1 MMGFGVMAG
10 TVAASSISA
19 LKPDSRPA
27 QRLVARRTSPYAQ
40 RNVADL
46 EQGQLEVRL
55 LGGFSASTAGR
66 AVPDDAWRLRRAKSL
81 VKLLALTPERRLHR
95 DQVTEA
101 LWPGG
106 DPADNALHQVLYTAR
121 RALGGADESG
131 LRLALRDDVVTLAGD
146 DLWVDV
152 EVFERAAAAAR
163 AEPSL
168 DAHAAALALYTGELL
183 PEDRYEDWTAARRE
197 SLRETHLGLLV
208 ELSEIQAAAGDTTA
222 AIETLQRAVVED
234 PMHEVAHR
242 SLMRLFACSGRQ
254 QQALAQF
261 QLLRDTLQR
270 ELAAEPDP
278 ETRALYR
285 ELLAGAHETDAED
298 EGHAQPAARAP
309 VLPHQLTSFVGR
321 QRELSELH
329 EALNR
334 TRLLTLTGPGG
345 CGKTRLALELAARRE
360 ADFEHGVGVVE
371 LAPVSD
377 PALVADQTV
386 TALGLGVAFVLAVG
400 LVGTREE
407 LPVERARLG
416 VRLGCELALQRVAQ
430 QLELRERLLL
440 APRGGEEAHQA
451 AVRDLVHRVLDHSPL
466 ERLDGRRGVAGRR
479 LDLRQLHEQPEMRLA

>member
-10 TVAASSISA
+10 TLAASSISA

-95 DQVTEA
+95 DQVTEV

-168 DAHAAALALYTGELL
+168 AAHAAALALYTGELL
-183 PEDRYEDWTAARRE
+183 PEDRYEDWTGARRE

-222 AIETLQRAVVED
+222 AIETLQRAVVETRCT
-234 PMHEVAHR
+234 R
-242 SLMRLFACSGRQ
+242 SR
-254 QQALAQF
+254 
-261 QLLRDTLQR
+261 T
-270 ELAAEPDP
+270 
-278 ETRALYR
+278 
-285 ELLAGAHETDAED
+285 GA
-298 EGHAQPAARAP
+298 
-309 VLPHQLTSFVGR
+309 
-321 QRELSELH
+321 
-329 EALNR
+329 
-334 TRLLTLTGPGG
+334 
-345 CGKTRLALELAARRE
+345 
-360 ADFEHGVGVVE
+360 
-371 LAPVSD
+371 
-377 PALVADQTV
+377 
-386 TALGLGVAFVLAVG
+386 
-400 LVGTREE
+400 
-407 LPVERARLG
+407 
-416 VRLGCELALQRVAQ
+416 
-430 QLELRERLLL
+430 
-440 APRGGEEAHQA
+440 
-451 AVRDLVHRVLDHSPL
+451 
-466 ERLDGRRGVAGRR
+466 
-479 LDLRQLHEQPEMRLA
+479 